1 MRSDERRG
9 GRSTT
14 ACHPE
19 RTRGILPGSG
29 SGAAHDI
36 HRSMRSLRMTSP
48 LLASLLATPLTAQDA
63 LSGIGPGTQINKI
76 EFRYVSEHS
85 FQEKDLRP
93 LIALTARGGLVGI
106 RRALGFLPFVSPVGE
121 HPFRPVE
128 LQRDVVRIR
137 NFHHRNGFLDA
148 KVDYDVTYQA
158 QDDLVDVTF
167 VVEEG
172 PPLLSREI
180 RFVAADSGAAAPPV
194 PATAPAIA
202 PEIAPAWRRFTVEEA
217 EYRGRLGEGER
228 RGLADRTTRWF
239 RNRGYPFAAVEAD
252 VLVDTAANRADV
264 TVRVR
269 PGLRA
274 RIREFAVRG
283 NETVPARELTRQLPL
298 EPGDWYDAAK
308 LEQGRAQLTQLS
320 IVRLALLG
328 VPRESADDSSVVV
341 QLGVTENPPRIVRG
355 EAGIASSG
363 GLVSQIDWTH
373 RSFLG
378 GVRSFTV
385 SATAQTGLVALES
398 PAERRYRLAASVFQP
413 YVGSRFLSAA
423 GGPFVE
429 YRDDLRD
436 RSQAVGF
443 EAALVYATSPLRSVS
458 LGYGIS
464 HREILDFGFG
474 DDLEPIDYLPLLGLA
489 DSASVGAL
497 GTTVNRSVLSLDAS
511 WGDVDDFSDPGKGYV
526 VRPRVSVTLPGF
538 NTSEY
543 VLLDLAASAFL
554 PLTGRIG
561 FTLRGSAGRI
571 FPFGRSVRATGSE
584 SPFVSLLRLRDVT
597 FSTGGTRD
605 VRGWGSQLV
614 GPKLPEVRF
623 REESGVTTPFAE
635 RYSPIGGLARVQA
648 SAEVRL
654 PLPGFDTKWQTF
666 VFLDG
671 ARVWTPDDRF
681 SLDAGELDQDRFF
694 LGTGAGIG
702 YETVVGAVQVALGY
716 KLNPSELDQRDPD
729 EVLQALQQGRP
740 VSTVPAN
747 SRRRLQLHFSIGATF

>member
-1 MRSDERRG
+1 MRSD
-9 GRSTT
+9 
-14 ACHPE
+14 
-19 RTRGILPGSG
+19 
-29 SGAAHDI
+29 GASAWAA
-36 HRSMRSLRMTSP
+36 LAALALVAAP
-48 LLASLLATPLTAQDA
+48 LGAQDG
-63 LSGIGPGTQINKI
+63 LSGIGPGTQVSKI
-76 EFRYVSEHS
+76 EFHHVGEHT
-85 FQEKDLRP
+85 FQEKDLRS

-137 NFHHRNGFLDA
+137 NFHQRNGFLDA
-148 KVDYDVTYQA
+148 QVDYDVTYKA
-158 QDDLVDVTF
+158 KDDLVDVTF

-172 PPLLSREI
+172 PPLLARGI
-180 RFVAADSGAAAPPV
+180 RFVAADSGAATPPAPV
-194 PATAPAIA
+194 IA
-202 PEIAPAWRRFTVEEA
+202 PEIAPAWRRFTATEA
-217 EYRGRLGEGER
+217 EYRSRLGEGER
-228 RGLADRTTRWF
+228 RGVVDRTMRWL
-239 RNRGYPFAAVEAD
+239 RNRGYPFAAAEAD

-274 RIREFAVRG
+274 RVREIAVRG

-298 EPGDWYDAAK
+298 EPGDWYDAAE
-308 LEQGRAQLTQLS
+308 LETGRAQLTQLS
-320 IVRLALLG
+320 IVRLALLS
-328 VPRESADDSSVVV
+328 VPRGSADDSSVVV

-363 GLVSQIDWTH
+363 GLVSQVDWTH

-378 GVRSFTV
+378 GVRSLTV

-398 PAERRYRLAASVFQP
+398 PAERRYRLAVSVFQP

-443 EAALVYATSPLRSVS
+443 EGALVYATGPLRSVS
-458 LGYGIS
+458 LGYGLS

-489 DSASVGAL
+489 DSASVGTL
-497 GTTVNRSVLSLDAS
+497 GTIVNRSVLTVDGS
-511 WGDVDDFSDPGKGYV
+511 WGDLDDFSDPGKGYV
-526 VRPRVSVTLPGF
+526 IRPKVSVTLPGF
-538 NTSEY
+538 NTSEF
-543 VLLDLAASAFL
+543 VLLDLGASAFL
-554 PLTGRIG
+554 PLTDRIG
-561 FTLRGSAGRI
+561 VIFRGSAGRI
-571 FPFGRSVRATGSE
+571 FPFGKSVRETGSE

-597 FSTGGTRD
+597 FTAGGTRD

-614 GPKLPEVRF
+614 GPKLPEVRSQ
-623 REESGVTTPFAE
+623 EEGGVTTPFAE
-635 RYSPIGGLARVQA
+635 RYSPVGGLARVQT
-648 SAEVRL
+648 SAEVQL
-654 PLPGFDTKWQTF
+654 PLPGFDAKWQTF
-666 VFLDG
+666 IFLDG
-671 ARVWTPDDRF
+671 ASVWTPDDRF
-681 SLDAGELDQDRFF
+681 SLDAGELDQDQFF

-702 YETVVGAVQVALGY
+702 YETVVGSVQVALGY
-716 KLNPSELDQRDPD
+716 KLNPSDLDLRDPD
-729 EVLQALQQGRP
+729 EVLQALQEGRP
-740 VSTVPAN
+740 IDTVPTE